1 MADATALAAAIT
13 ALTNAIALIRLPPP
27 TPVVY
32 NPFTEDQPFNL
43 ATQTGAQSYNDI
55 SAPLDEKDIW
65 DGDVATFPT
74 FILALRIRA
83 IKGK

>member
-1 MADATALAAAIT
+1 MADSIALAAAIA
-13 ALTNAIALIRLPPP
+13 ALTNAIALIRPPPP
-27 TPVVY
+27 TPTVY

-43 ATQTGAQSYNDI
+43 VTRTGAQSYNEI

-74 FILALRIRA
+74 RVRESANFSYLI
-83 IKGK
+83 